1 MALEKAEYEAALD
14 AAERHL
20 LARGSGVAVKRIS
33 HTGETTARES
43 ELDNMSIPQLKQHIA
58 WLERKVG
65 KGCSRRPIY
74 P

>member
-1 MALEKAEYEAALD
+1 MAISTEEYEAALD

-20 LARGSGVAVKRIS
+20 LARGSGTAVRKIAHS
-33 HTGETTARES
+33 GSTTSRES

-58 WLERKVG
+58 WLERKLG
-65 KGCSRRPIY
+65 RGCSRKPIY